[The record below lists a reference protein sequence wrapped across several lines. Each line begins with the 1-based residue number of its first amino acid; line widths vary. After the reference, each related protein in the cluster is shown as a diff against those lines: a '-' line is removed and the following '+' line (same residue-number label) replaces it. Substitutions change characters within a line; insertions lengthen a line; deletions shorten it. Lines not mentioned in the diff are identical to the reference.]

1 MFYFQ
6 HRKNKVVARVTFL
19 IFIRHIKRN
28 YFTLKNIRMK
38 KLFLSLVVASS
49 AVFGQQIEF
58 DEYTLP
64 NGLHVILHQD
74 NTAPVVT
81 TGVMY
86 HVGSKDE
93 QVGKTGFAHF
103 FEHLLFEGT
112 HNIKR
117 GEWFK
122 IVSSHGGSNN
132 ANTTTDRTYY
142 YETFPSNNLEL
153 GLWMESDRLLQPV
166 INQIGVDTQKEVV
179 QEEKRQRLDNQPYGR
194 FMYGEALSPHVFK
207 KHPYKWSVIGSFED
221 LSNAKLDDFKHFS
234 STYYVPNNAVLVI
247 AGDFQ
252 KDEAKKLVEKY
263 FGIIPRGKEVT
274 KSFPKE
280 DPITKEVR
288 VTEYDGNI
296 QIPLLAINYRTGDNK
311 SKDAYALNMLADY
324 LTGGKS
330 SVLYKK
336 YVDDTK
342 QALQVIS
349 FNRQMEDYGIY
360 TIGIL
365 PQGDIP
371 FDQLE
376 LELAKDVENVQKNL
390 ISEQDYQK
398 LLNKFENQF
407 VASKSGVEGLA
418 HALADAYMLGGKTN
432 LVNEELDVYR
442 SVTRQ
447 DIQNAAK
454 KYLNNNQRI
463 IVHYL
468 PEAAK
473 AAPTK
478 AAQ

>member
-1 MFYFQ
+1 MS
-6 HRKNKVVARVTFL
+6 
-19 IFIRHIKRN
+19 I
-28 YFTLKNIRMK
+28 
-38 KLFLSLVVASS
+38 LFAGS
-49 AVFGQQIEF
+49 ALFGQQIKF

-74 NTAPVVT
+74 NSAPVIT

-112 HNIKR
+112 ENIKR

-153 GLWMESDRLLQPV
+153 GLWMESDRLRQPI

-179 QEEKRQRLDNQPYGR
+179 KEEKRSRLDNQPYGR
-194 FMYGEALSPHVFK
+194 FTYGEAVNPHIFK
-207 KHPYKWSVIGSFED
+207 KSGYRWSVIGSFED

-234 STYYVPNNAVLVI
+234 QTYYVPNNAVLVI
-247 AGDFQ
+247 AGDFK

-263 FGIIPRGKEVT
+263 FGVIPRGKDVVKT
-274 KSFPKE
+274 VIKE
-280 DPITKEVR
+280 DPITTEVR
-288 VTEYDGNI
+288 ATEYDSNI
-296 QIPLLAINYRTGDNK
+296 QIPLLAINFRTQDNK
-311 SKDAYALNMLADY
+311 SKDAYALEMLSNY

-336 YVDDTK
+336 YVDQK
-342 QALQVIS
+342 KEALEIFA

-365 PQGDIP
+365 PQGEVSLSKLENDIQT
-371 FDQLE
+371 DIE
-376 LELAKDVENVQKNL
+376 KVQKDL
-390 ISEQDYQK
+390 IPEEDYQK
-398 LLNKFENQF
+398 VLNGIENSF
-407 VASKSGVEGLA
+407 VASKSGVENLA
-418 HALADAYMLGGKTN
+418 HALADAYMLGGDTN
-432 LVNEELDVYR
+432 LINNELKIYQSISRE
-442 SVTRQ
+442 
-447 DIQNAAK
+447 DIRNVAK
-454 KYLNNNQRI
+454 KYLNKNQRVI
-463 IVHYL
+463 INYL
-468 PEAAK
+468 PESKKAK
-473 AAPTK
+473 
-478 AAQ
+478 

>member
-1 MFYFQ
+1 
-6 HRKNKVVARVTFL
+6 
-19 IFIRHIKRN
+19 
-28 YFTLKNIRMK
+28 MK
-38 KLFLSLVVASS
+38 KLFMSILFAGS
-49 AVFGQQIEF
+49 ALFGQQIKF

-74 NTAPVVT
+74 NSAPVIT

-112 HNIKR
+112 ENIKR

-153 GLWMESDRLLQPV
+153 GLWMESDRLRQPV

-179 QEEKRQRLDNQPYGR
+179 KEEKRSRLDNQPYGR
-194 FMYGEALSPHVFK
+194 FSYGEAVNPHIFK
-207 KHPYKWSVIGSFED
+207 KSGYRWSVIGSFED

-234 STYYVPNNAVLVI
+234 QTYYVPNNAVLVI
-247 AGDFQ
+247 AGDFK

-263 FGIIPRGKEVT
+263 FGVIPRGKDVVKT
-274 KSFPKE
+274 VIKE
-280 DPITKEVR
+280 DPITTEVR
-288 VTEYDGNI
+288 ATEYDSNI
-296 QIPLLAINYRTGDNK
+296 QIPLLAINYRTSDNK
-311 SKDAYALNMLADY
+311 SKDAYALEMLSNY

-336 YVDDTK
+336 YVDQK
-342 QALQVIS
+342 KEALQIFA

-365 PQGDIP
+365 PQGEVPLNKLENDI
-371 FDQLE
+371 QLDIE
-376 LELAKDVENVQKNL
+376 KVQKDL
-390 ISEQDYQK
+390 ISEEDYQK
-398 LLNKFENQF
+398 VLNGIENSF
-407 VASKSGVEGLA
+407 VASKSGVENLA
-418 HALADAYMLGGKTN
+418 HALADAYMLGGDTN
-432 LVNEELDVYR
+432 LINNELKIYQ
-442 SVTRQ
+442 SITRE
-447 DIQNAAK
+447 DIRNVAK
-454 KYLNNNQRI
+454 KYLNKNQRVI
-463 IVHYL
+463 INYL
-468 PEAAK
+468 PESKKAK
-473 AAPTK
+473 
-478 AAQ
+478 